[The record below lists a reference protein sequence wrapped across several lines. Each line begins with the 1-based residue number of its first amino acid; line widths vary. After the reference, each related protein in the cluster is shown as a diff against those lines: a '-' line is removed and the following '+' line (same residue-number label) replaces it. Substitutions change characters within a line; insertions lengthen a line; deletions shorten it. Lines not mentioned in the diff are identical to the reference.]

1 MLWTNKTSTVTT
13 GKNSEQLAA
22 NYLSQNGLLLKTCN
36 FQNRRGEIDLI
47 MTENDTW
54 VFVEVKYRKNNH
66 FGGAIA
72 AVSANKQQKIRQC
85 AAFYLQQAGL
95 NEYNTPCR
103 FDVIAMQGDINN
115 PEITWLKNAF

>member
-1 MLWTNKTSTVTT
+1 MLWTNKTNTVTT

-22 NYLSQNGLLLKTCN
+22 RYLTQQGLLLRSCN
-36 FQNRRGEIDLI
+36 FQNR
-47 MTENDTW
+47 
-54 VFVEVKYRKNNH
+54 KNSH
-66 FGGAIA
+66 FGGALA
-72 AVSANKQQKIRQC
+72 AVSVKKQQKIKQC
-85 AAFYLQQAGL
+85 AEFYLQQAGL

>member
-1 MLWTNKTSTVTT
+1 MLWTNKTNTVTT

-22 NYLSQNGLLLKTCN
+22 HYLIAQGLKLQTCN

-47 MTENDTW
+47 MNENDTW
-54 VFVEVKYRKNNH
+54 VFVEVKYRKNSH

-72 AVSANKQQKIRQC
+72 AVSIKKQQKIKQC

-103 FDVIAMQGDINN
+103 FDVIAMQGELNN
-115 PEITWLKNAF
+115 PDITWLKNAF

>member
-1 MLWTNKTSTVTT
+1 MLWTKKANTVAK
-13 GKNSEQLAA
+13 GKNSEQFAA
-22 NYLSQNGLLLKTCN
+22 HYLSQQGLELQTCN
-36 FQNRRGEIDLI
+36 FQNRAGEIDLI
-47 MTENDTW
+47 MLDHDIL
-54 VFVEVKYRKNNH
+54 VFVEVKYRKNSH
-66 FGGAIA
+66 FGGALA
-72 AVSANKQQKIRQC
+72 AVSVKKQQKIKKC

>member
-1 MLWTNKTSTVTT
+1 MLT

-22 NYLSQNGLLLKTCN
+22 SYLSEHGLVLQSAN

-47 MTENDTW
+47 MTEHDTW
-54 VFVEVKYRKNNH
+54 VFVEVKYRKNDG
-66 FGGAIA
+66 FGGAVA
-72 AVSANKQQKIRQC
+72 AVSAKKQQKIKQC

-115 PEITWLKNAF
+115 PDITWLKNAF

>member
-1 MLWTNKTSTVTT
+1 LLWTNKANTVTK

-22 NYLSQNGLLLKTCN
+22 SYLAEQGLVLQTAN

-47 MTENDTW
+47 MTELDTW
-54 VFVEVKYRKNNH
+54 VFVEVKYRKNIH

-72 AVSANKQQKIRQC
+72 AVSVKKQQKIKQC

>member
-1 MLWTNKTSTVTT
+1 MLWTNKTNTVTT

-22 NYLSQNGLLLKTCN
+22 HYLTQHGLLLQTCN

-54 VFVEVKYRKNNH
+54 VFVEVKYRKNSH

-72 AVSANKQQKIRQC
+72 AVSIKKQQKIKQC

>member
-1 MLWTNKTSTVTT
+1 MPWTKKANTVLT

-22 NYLSQNGLLLKTCN
+22 SYLSEHGLVLQSAN

-47 MTENDTW
+47 MTEHDTW
-54 VFVEVKYRKNNH
+54 VFVEVKYRKNDG
-66 FGGAIA
+66 FGGAVA
-72 AVSANKQQKIRQC
+72 AVSAKKQQKIKQC

-115 PEITWLKNAF
+115 PDITWLKNAF